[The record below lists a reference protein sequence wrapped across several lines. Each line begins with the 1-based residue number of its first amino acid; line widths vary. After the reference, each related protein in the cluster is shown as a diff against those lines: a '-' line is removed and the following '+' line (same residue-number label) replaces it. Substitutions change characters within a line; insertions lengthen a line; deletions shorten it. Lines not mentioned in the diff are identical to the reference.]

1 MDCAV
6 LTHDD
11 RSGYLKSRDAISERV
26 EKTAHFEARQMHS
39 KTCMDTVTKTDMAT
53 RVAFDVEGIGVFK
66 LGRIAVR
73 SAVDHH
79 HPAGLGQENATKT
92 RPCYIYGV
100 KPIDGLYIVS
110 VMAISRSSTGAR
122 VPVHPRER
130 AALGLPD
137 DCDVVIEEVNVFQ
150 WSGPDIVP
158 EPDGSLMRANPASKK
173 LTAAIGT
180 AMVGRTP
187 TIVFRAP

>member
-1 MDCAV
+1 M
-6 LTHDD
+6 
-11 RSGYLKSRDAISERV
+11 
-26 EKTAHFEARQMHS
+26 
-39 KTCMDTVTKTDMAT
+39 
-53 RVAFDVEGIGVFK
+53 
-66 LGRIAVR
+66 
-73 SAVDHH
+73 
-79 HPAGLGQENATKT
+79 
-92 RPCYIYGV
+92 
-100 KPIDGLYIVS
+100 KPIDGLSIVS

-137 DCDVVIEEVNVFQ
+137 DCDVVIEEMNVFQ

-158 EPDGSLMRANPASKK
+158 QSDGSLMRANPASKK

-187 TIVFRAP
+187 TIVFRSP